1 MGHFQ
6 SSSILW
12 PCLALLQKPK
22 AAAFRGP
29 RLASA
34 VVIENMVFTSTT
46 TTLIRS
52 SGSAAFKN
60 LNDGQ

>member
-1 MGHFQ
+1 MWRTVSFLTAQ
-6 SSSILW
+6 ASLT
-12 PCLALLQKPK
+12 
-22 AAAFRGP
+22 FRGP

-34 VVIENMVFTSTT
+34 VVIENMLFTS

>member
-1 MGHFQ
+1 MWRTVSFLTAQ
-6 SSSILW
+6 ASLT
-12 PCLALLQKPK
+12 
-22 AAAFRGP
+22 FRGP

-34 VVIENMVFTSTT
+34 VVIENMLFTSTT